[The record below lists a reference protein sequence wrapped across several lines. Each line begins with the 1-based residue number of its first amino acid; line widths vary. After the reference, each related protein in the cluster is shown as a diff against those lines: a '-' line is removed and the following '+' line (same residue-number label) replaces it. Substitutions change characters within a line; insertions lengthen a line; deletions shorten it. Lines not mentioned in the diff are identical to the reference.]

1 MSKRYE
7 IITIVVWLIANLIL
21 FLRWDDIPGLVLTN
35 HGYDYKSSLL
45 KIVILGWAVYL
56 LFFIFELVIRYFD
69 KKEYGQ
75 VLYLHMRLLNIETK
89 FLAIMTLS
97 YVLVSYAFGLTI
109 FKTLVYIFELLIVIN
124 MFYRLYK
131 MIQERKR
138 HYR

>member
-109 FKTLVYIFELLIVIN
+109 FKTLVYIFELLIVVN

>member
-21 FLRWDDIPGLVLTN
+21 FLRWNDIPGLVLTN